1 MKFPFAFAGCP
12 INAIETS
19 KQRHLTIHLRNGK
32 LSGGFPMKKVAEVRS
47 RVIAVVGATGAV
59 GAEFLELLGSGVG
72 ETSIAPNRV
81 RLFASAR
88 SAGKSIQVAGRAHVV
103 EALRPGCFDGVDI
116 AFFSAGKSI
125 SKEWAPQAV
134 ASGAWVVD
142 NSSCFRMDP
151 ATPLVI
157 PEVNP
162 EALDSCRGPSI
173 VAVPNCSTIVALV
186 AVTPLHRVAK
196 VRRMTVAT
204 YQAASGAGAAAMREL
219 EAQAHDFAA
228 SRPMTSDIFGR
239 QYLFNCFSHNSAIGA
254 SGYNEE
260 EAKLLHETR
269 KIWCDADVRVT
280 ATCVRVPV
288 LRAHCE
294 AIGLEFERPLSEAH
308 AREILANAPSL
319 EIVDDRA
326 GNRFPEPLLAAGR
339 DPVLVGRIRAD
350 WSLEPG
356 MGLQLFVAGD
366 QIRIG
371 AALTGWRIAELIAA
385 RSTQ

>member
-1 MKFPFAFAGCP
+1 MSFSQKGGAF
-12 INAIETS
+12 N
-19 KQRHLTIHLRNGK
+19 L
-32 LSGGFPMKKVAEVRS
+32 
-47 RVIAVVGATGAV
+47 AVVGATGAV
-59 GAEFLELLGSGVG
+59 GAEFIQLLIQSGV
-72 ETSIAPNRV
+72 APSRV
-81 RLFASAR
+81 RLFASQR
-88 SAGKSIQVAGRAHVV
+88 SAGKTIAVGDRVLTV
-103 EALRPGCFDGVDI
+103 EALSAGCFSGVDI
-116 AFFSAGKSI
+116 AFFSAGKAI

-134 ASGAWVVD
+134 AAGVWVVD
-142 NSSCFRMDP
+142 NSSAFRMDP
-151 ATPLVI
+151 TVALVI
-157 PEVNP
+157 PEVN
-162 EALDSCRGPSI
+162 ADAIDVRQGPAI

-186 AVTPLHRVAK
+186 AATPLHRVAR

-219 EAQAHDFAA
+219 ETQAHDFAGGRA
-228 SRPMTSDIFGR
+228 MNTAIFGR

-254 SGYNEE
+254 DGYNEE

-269 KIWCDADVRVT
+269 KIWSDPSVRIT

-294 AIGLEFERPLSEAH
+294 AIGLEFESPLSEVQ
-308 AREILANAPSL
+308 AREILATAPGV
-319 EIVDDRA
+319 EVVDDRA
-326 GNRFPEPLLAAGR
+326 ANRFPEPLDAAGR
-339 DPVLVGRIRAD
+339 DPVLVGRIRSD

-385 RSTQ
+385 RS

>member
-1 MKFPFAFAGCP
+1 MR
-12 INAIETS
+12 IS
-19 KQRHLTIHLRNGK
+19 R
-32 LSGGFPMKKVAEVRS
+32 SGGAPTV
-47 RVIAVVGATGAV
+47 AVVGATGAV
-59 GAEFLELLGSGVG
+59 GTEFIELLAANGAFSG
-72 ETSIAPNRV
+72 RL
-81 RLFASAR
+81 RLFASQR
-88 SAGKSIQVAGRAHVV
+88 SAGKSILVGGESVV
-103 EALRPGCFDGVDI
+103 IEALKEGCFAGIDI

-125 SKEWAPQAV
+125 SKEWAPRAV

-142 NSSCFRMDP
+142 NSSAFRMVP
-151 ATPLVI
+151 TVALVI

-162 EALDSCRGPSI
+162 DAVDVRGGPAI

-186 AVTPLHRVAK
+186 AATPLHRVAK

-219 EAQAHDFAA
+219 ESQAHDFAGGRA
-228 SRPMTSDIFGR
+228 MNTSIFGR
-239 QYLFNCFSHNSAIGA
+239 QYLFNCFSHNSPIGA
-254 SGYNEE
+254 EGYNDE

-269 KIWCDADVRVT
+269 KIWQDSAVRIT

-294 AIGLEFERPLSEAH
+294 AIGLEFESPLSEER
-308 AREILANAPSL
+308 AREILRRAPGV
-319 EIVDDRA
+319 EVVDDRA
-326 GNRFPEPLLAAGR
+326 NNRFPEPLNAAGR

-350 WSLEPG
+350 WSLDPG

-371 AALTGWRIAELIAA
+371 AALTGWRIAELIAE
-385 RSTQ
+385 RTQS